1 MRALPES
8 NDAER
13 EEHDSD
19 GALLRGGV
27 LLRPE
32 QRQSEPAPQV
42 RFELL
47 LAFTRQLV
55 RNTVSRDALFLAFY
69 AALHD
74 CNLPEGEEARQFWKA
89 VVEQRECHSMW
100 PKDF

>member
-1 MRALPES
+1 MRALPERRD
-8 NDAER
+8 DAE
-13 EEHDSD
+13 EGSNSE
-19 GALLRGGV
+19 GPLLRGGV

-32 QRQSEPAPQV
+32 QRQSEPPTEV

-74 CNLPEGEEARQFWKA
+74 CNLPEGEEAKQFWKA
-89 VVEQRECHSMW
+89 VVEQREGHSMW